1 MLPLMMEVVEETGGL
16 VRKMVLWSVAGMPC
30 RDGRGMVVWSVAGM
44 SQTHDLAGGQEQEE
58 G

>member
-1 MLPLMMEVVEETGGL
+1 MLPSMMEVVEETGWL

-30 RDGRGMVVWSVAGM
+30 KDGRGMVVWSVVEM
-44 SQTHDLAGGQEQEE
+44 CQTHDLAGGQEQEE

>member
-1 MLPLMMEVVEETGGL
+1 MMVVVEETGWL
-16 VRKMVLWSVAGMPC
+16 AREMVLWSVAGMPC

>member
-1 MLPLMMEVVEETGGL
+1 MMVVVEETEWLARWML
-16 VRKMVLWSVAGMPC
+16 VCSVAGMPC

-44 SQTHDLAGGQEQEE
+44 SQTHDLVGGQEQEE